1 VPSAATR
8 ARPRRV
14 DLADGDEARTV
25 LTVTLTV
32 IPARTAWT
40 RLTDWRATRL
50 GGVVWYLVEVGVVI
64 GAYYLAARFGLE
76 LLYPDGPVAAMWPP
90 VGVGIAAL
98 YFFGLRLWP
107 AIVIGDLLPGVADYQ
122 QPLGTVFGQ
131 TLGNTVAVVV
141 AAALLRRLTHG
152 RAGLERVVDVLAL
165 VVCGVVAAGVSALF
179 GPPALYLGDVIDR
192 QQLDDSMRRWFLSD
206 VSGAL
211 VVTPIF
217 LAWAGSRVVRPSR
230 RFLLESLA
238 VLTIL
243 ILVVEVPAQ
252 QDVPYVVFPV
262 LIWAALRLG
271 PRGAAAAVLV
281 VASLTILNTAQ
292 NEGPFVRESITD
304 QLLATQLFIAVA
316 ALTSLFLA
324 AVTAERRR
332 AGEELRRNE
341 ESVRLLANEQAA
353 LRRVATLVASEA
365 DPQALFEKVTEE
377 AGILLGAHNAAV
389 LRYGDDGF
397 ATLLSAWSVPE
408 REHIPAGAIVALD
421 GDTVAARVYRTGET
435 QRASYEDLDDPLA
448 RMQRSFGYRSAV
460 GAPVNLGGR
469 LWGVIVAATADPEP
483 LPGEAETRLCD
494 FAELVSQALANAD
507 AREKLAA
514 SRARIV
520 EAGDAERRRLERN
533 LHDGAQQRL
542 VALALHLRLV
552 QSALEDDP
560 ERGRALLADA
570 NAQLYEA
577 LEELRELG
585 RGIHPAI
592 LTDRGLG
599 PAVEAL
605 VARAPFPIE
614 LTDVPDERLPEPV
627 EAAAYYVVAEA
638 VTNAA
643 KYAQASNVSVSI
655 RRLDGRAVVQV
666 ADDGIGGADSGQGS
680 GLRGLADR
688 LEALDGRL
696 RVESPPNGGTRIE
709 AEIPLRSRA

>member
-1 VPSAATR
+1 M
-8 ARPRRV
+8 
-14 DLADGDEARTV
+14 
-25 LTVTLTV
+25 
-32 IPARTAWT
+32 WT
-40 RLTDWRATRL
+40 RVVDWRATRL
-50 GGVVWYLVEVGVVI
+50 GGLVSYVVTFGVVV

-98 YFFGLRLWP
+98 YFFGMRLWP
-107 AIVIGDLLPGVADYQ
+107 AIVVGDLLPGVADYS

-131 TLGNTVAVVV
+131 TLGNTIAVVV
-141 AAALLRRLTHG
+141 AAALLRRLTRG

-165 VVCGVVAAGVSALF
+165 VACGVVAAGVSSLF
-179 GPPALYLGDVIDR
+179 GPPALYFGDLIER
-192 QQLDDSMRRWFLSD
+192 QQLANSIRQWFLSD
-206 VSGAL
+206 LSGAL
-211 VVTPIF
+211 VVTPIL

-230 RFLLESLA
+230 RFLVEGLA
-238 VLTIL
+238 VLAAL
-243 ILVVEVPAQ
+243 IVLVEVPAQ

-271 PRGAAAAVLV
+271 PRGAAAAVFV

-292 NEGPFVRESITD
+292 NEGPFVRESITE
-304 QLLATQLFIAVA
+304 QLLATQLFLAVA

-353 LRRVATLVASEA
+353 LRRVATLVASETDA
-365 DPQALFEKVTEE
+365 QALFEKVTEE
-377 AGILLGAHNAAV
+377 AGVLLGADNAAV
-389 LRYGDDGF
+389 LRYGDDGI
-397 ATLLSAWSVPE
+397 ATLLSAWSVPD
-408 REHIPAGAIVALD
+408 RGHIPAGATFALD
-421 GDTVAARVYRTGET
+421 GDSVAARVYRTGET
-435 QRASYEDLDDPLA
+435 QRARYEELDGPLA

-460 GAPVNLGGR
+460 GAPVNLDGR
-469 LWGVIVAATADPEP
+469 LWGAIVAATAAPEP
-483 LPGEAETRLCD
+483 LPSDAETRLHD

-507 AREKLAA
+507 AREQLAA

-520 EAGDAERRRLERN
+520 EAADAERRRLERN

-542 VALALHLRLV
+542 VALTLQLRLV
-552 QSALEDDP
+552 ESALENDR
-560 ERGRALLADA
+560 ERARALLADA
-570 NAQLYEA
+570 HAQLDEA
-577 LEELRELG
+577 LEELRELA

-605 VARAPFPIE
+605 VARAPLPVE
-614 LTDVPDERLPEPV
+614 LAEVPDERLPEPV

-655 RRLDGRAVVQV
+655 RRSNGRAVVRV
-666 ADDGIGGADSGQGS
+666 ADNGVGGADPGQGS

-688 LEALDGRL
+688 LEALNGRL
-696 RVESPPNGGTRIE
+696 RVESPPNSGTRIE
-709 AEIPLRSRA
+709 AEIPLRSLA

>member
-1 VPSAATR
+1 MA
-8 ARPRRV
+8 
-14 DLADGDEARTV
+14 
-25 LTVTLTV
+25 LTG
-32 IPARTAWT
+32 IPARTVWT
-40 RLTDWRATRL
+40 RLVDWRATRL
-50 GGVVWYLVEVGVVI
+50 GAVAWYLATAGVVI

-76 LLYPDGPVAAMWPP
+76 LLYPAGPVAAMWPP

-107 AIVIGDLLPGVADYQ
+107 AIVVGDLLPGVADYS
-122 QPLGTVFGQ
+122 QPLGTVLGQ
-131 TLGNTVAVVV
+131 TLGNTVSVVL

-152 RAGLERVVDVLAL
+152 HAGLERVVDVLAL
-165 VVCGVVAAGVSALF
+165 VACGVLAAGVSALF

-192 QQLDDSMRRWFLSD
+192 QQLDESIRQWFLSD

-211 VVTPIF
+211 VVTPIL
-217 LAWAGSRVVRPSR
+217 LAWAGSRVARPSA
-230 RFLLESLA
+230 RFLLEGLA
-238 VLTIL
+238 VLA
-243 ILVVEVPAQ
+243 ILVVLVEVPAQ

-271 PRGAAAAVLV
+271 PRGAAAAIFL
-281 VASLTILNTAQ
+281 VASLTVLNTAQ
-292 NEGPFVRESITD
+292 NEGPFVRESITE
-304 QLLATQLFIAVA
+304 QLLATQLFLAVA

-353 LRRVATLVASEA
+353 LRRVATLVASEG

-377 AGILLGAHNAAV
+377 AGTLLGAHNAAV
-389 LRYGDDGF
+389 LRYGDDGC
-397 ATLLSAWSVPE
+397 ATFLSAWSVPG
-408 REHIPAGAIVALD
+408 RDHIPAGATVPLD
-421 GDTVAARVYRTGET
+421 GDTVVARVYRTGET
-435 QRASYEDLDDPLA
+435 QRANYEELDDPLA

-469 LWGVIVAATADPEP
+469 LWGAIVAATAEPEP
-483 LPGEAETRLCD
+483 LPGEAEKRLSD

-542 VALALHLRLV
+542 VSLALHIRLA
-552 QSALEDDP
+552 QSALEGDP
-560 ERGRALLADA
+560 ERARALLAEA
-570 NAQLYEA
+570 NAQLDEA
-577 LEELRELG
+577 LEELRELA

-605 VARAPFPIE
+605 VTRAPVPVE
-614 LTDVPDERLPEPV
+614 LTDLPDERLPEPV

-655 RRLDGRAVVQV
+655 RRSNGRAVVRI
-666 ADDGIGGADSGQGS
+666 ADNGVGGADSGHGS

-688 LEALDGRL
+688 LEALDGHL

>member
-1 VPSAATR
+1 V
-8 ARPRRV
+8 
-14 DLADGDEARTV
+14 
-25 LTVTLTV
+25 
-32 IPARTAWT
+32 WT
-40 RLTDWRATRL
+40 RVVDWRATRL
-50 GGVVWYLVEVGVVI
+50 GGLVSYVVTFGVVV

-98 YFFGLRLWP
+98 YFFGMRLWP
-107 AIVIGDLLPGVADYQ
+107 AIVVGDLLPGVADYS

-131 TLGNTVAVVV
+131 TLGNTIAVVV
-141 AAALLRRLTHG
+141 AAALLRRLTRG

-165 VVCGVVAAGVSALF
+165 VACGVVAAGVSSLF
-179 GPPALYLGDVIDR
+179 GPPALYFGDLIER
-192 QQLDDSMRRWFLSD
+192 QQLANSIRQWFLSD
-206 VSGAL
+206 LSGAL
-211 VVTPIF
+211 VVTPIL

-230 RFLLESLA
+230 RFLVEGLA
-238 VLTIL
+238 VLAAL
-243 ILVVEVPAQ
+243 IVLVEVPAQ

-271 PRGAAAAVLV
+271 PRGAAAAVFV

-292 NEGPFVRESITD
+292 NEGPFVRESITE
-304 QLLATQLFIAVA
+304 QLLATQLFLAVA

-353 LRRVATLVASEA
+353 LRRVATLVASETDA
-365 DPQALFEKVTEE
+365 QALFEKVTEE
-377 AGILLGAHNAAV
+377 AGVLLGADNAAV
-389 LRYGDDGF
+389 LRYGDDGI
-397 ATLLSAWSVPE
+397 ATLLSAWSVPD
-408 REHIPAGAIVALD
+408 RGHIPAGATFALD
-421 GDTVAARVYRTGET
+421 GDSVAARVYRTGET
-435 QRASYEDLDDPLA
+435 QRARYEELDGPLA

-460 GAPVNLGGR
+460 GAPVNLDGR
-469 LWGVIVAATADPEP
+469 LWGVIVAATAAPEP
-483 LPGEAETRLCD
+483 LPSDAETRLHD

-507 AREKLAA
+507 AREQLAA

-520 EAGDAERRRLERN
+520 EAADAERRRLERN

-542 VALALHLRLV
+542 VALTLQLRLV
-552 QSALEDDP
+552 ESALENDR
-560 ERGRALLADA
+560 ERARALLADA
-570 NAQLYEA
+570 HAQLDEA
-577 LEELRELG
+577 LEELRELA

-605 VARAPFPIE
+605 VARAPLPVE
-614 LTDVPDERLPEPV
+614 LAEVPDERLPEPV

-655 RRLDGRAVVQV
+655 RRSNGRAVVRV
-666 ADDGIGGADSGQGS
+666 ADNGVGGADPGQGS

-688 LEALDGRL
+688 LEALNGRL
-696 RVESPPNGGTRIE
+696 RVESPPNSGTRIE
-709 AEIPLRSRA
+709 AEIPLRSLA

>member
-1 VPSAATR
+1 MALTGSPQGPVWTHL
-8 ARPRRV
+8 V
-14 DLADGDEARTV
+14 DR
-25 LTVTLTV
+25 
-32 IPARTAWT
+32 
-40 RLTDWRATRL
+40 RATRL
-50 GGVVWYLVEVGVVI
+50 GSVAWYLATAGVVI

-76 LLYPDGPVAAMWPP
+76 LLYPTGPVAAMWPP

-107 AIVIGDLLPGVADYQ
+107 AIVVGDLLPGVADYS

-131 TLGNTVAVVV
+131 TLGNTLAVVV

-165 VVCGVVAAGVSALF
+165 VACALAAAGVSSLF

-192 QQLDDSMRRWFLSD
+192 QQLADSMRQWFLSD

-211 VVTPIF
+211 VVTPIL

-230 RFLLESLA
+230 LFLLEGLA
-238 VLTIL
+238 VLAVL
-243 ILVVEVPAQ
+243 IVLVEVPAQ

-271 PRGAAAAVLV
+271 PRGAAAAVFV
-281 VASLTILNTAQ
+281 VASLTVLNTAQ
-292 NEGPFVRESITD
+292 NEGPFVRESITE
-304 QLLATQLFIAVA
+304 QLLATQLFLAVA

-365 DPQALFEKVTEE
+365 DAQALFEKVTEE
-377 AGILLGAHNAAV
+377 AGILLGADSAAV
-389 LRYGDDGF
+389 LRYGDGV
-397 ATLLSAWSVPE
+397 ATMLSAWSVPT
-408 REHIPAGAIVALD
+408 RGHIPAGATVALD
-421 GDTVAARVYRTGET
+421 GDTVVARVYRTGAT
-435 QRASYEDLDDPLA
+435 QRADYQDLEDPLA

-469 LWGVIVAATADPEP
+469 LWGLIVAATAKREP
-483 LPGEAETRLCD
+483 LPAEAERRLLD
-494 FAELVSQALANAD
+494 FAELMSQALANAD

-552 QSALEDDP
+552 ESALENDP
-560 ERGRALLADA
+560 ERACALLADA
-570 NAQLYEA
+570 NAQLDDA
-577 LEELRELG
+577 LEELRELA

-605 VARAPFPIE
+605 VTRAPLPVQ
-614 LTDVPDERLPEPV
+614 LTDVPAERLPEPV

-638 VTNAA
+638 VTNAV

-655 RRLDGRAVVQV
+655 RRSNGRAVVRV
-666 ADDGIGGADSGQGS
+666 ADNGVGGADSGQGS

-696 RVESPPNGGTRIE
+696 RVESPPHGGTRIE
-709 AEIPLRSRA
+709 AEIPLRSSA

>member
-1 VPSAATR
+1 VA
-8 ARPRRV
+8 
-14 DLADGDEARTV
+14 
-25 LTVTLTV
+25 LTGS
-32 IPARTAWT
+32 PQQTAWT
-40 RLTDWRATRL
+40 RLVAWRATRL
-50 GGVVWYLVEVGVVI
+50 GGVVWYLVTVGIVI
-64 GAYYLAARFGLE
+64 GAYYVAARFGLE

-98 YFFGLRLWP
+98 YFYGLRLWP
-107 AIVIGDLLPGVADYQ
+107 AIVVGDLLPGVADYS
-122 QPLGTVFGQ
+122 QPLGTVLGQ
-131 TLGNTVAVVV
+131 TLGNTIAVVV

-152 RAGLERVVDVLAL
+152 RAGLERVVEVLAL
-165 VVCGVVAAGVSALF
+165 VACAVVAAGVSALF

-192 QQLDDSMRRWFLSD
+192 QQLATSIRQWFLSD
-206 VSGAL
+206 ISGAL
-211 VVTPIF
+211 VVTPIL
-217 LAWAGSRVVRPSR
+217 LAWAGSRVARPSR
-230 RFLLESLA
+230 RFLLEGLA
-238 VLTIL
+238 VLAIL
-243 ILVVEVPAQ
+243 IVLVEVPAQ
-252 QDVPYVVFPV
+252 QDVPYVVFPA

-271 PRGAAAAVLV
+271 PLGAAAAVFV

-292 NEGPFVRESITD
+292 NEGPFVRESITE
-304 QLLATQLFIAVA
+304 QLLTTQLFLAVA

-365 DPQALFEKVTEE
+365 HSQALFEKVTEE
-377 AGILLGAHNAAV
+377 AGLLLGADSAAV
-389 LRYGDDGF
+389 FRYEDGV
-397 ATLLSAWSVPE
+397 ATLLSVWSVSE
-408 REHIPAGAIVALD
+408 RGHIPAGATVALD
-421 GDTVAARVYRTGET
+421 GDTVVARVYRTGET
-435 QRASYEDLDDPLA
+435 QRANYEDFDDPLA
-448 RMQRSFGYRSAV
+448 RVQRSFGYRSAV

-469 LWGVIVAATADPEP
+469 LWGLVVAATAEPEP
-483 LPGEAETRLCD
+483 LPGEAEKRLLD
-494 FAELVSQALANAD
+494 FAELMSQALANAD

-542 VALALHLRLV
+542 VAIALHLRLV
-552 QSALEDDP
+552 EGALEKDR
-560 ERGRALLADA
+560 ERARALLADA
-570 NAQLYEA
+570 NAQLDEA
-577 LEELRELG
+577 LEELRELA

-599 PAVEAL
+599 PAVQAL
-605 VARAPFPIE
+605 VTRSPLPVE

-638 VTNAA
+638 VTNAV

-655 RRLDGRAVVQV
+655 RRSNGRAVVLV
-666 ADDGIGGADSGQGS
+666 ADNGVGGADSGHGS

-696 RVESPPNGGTRIE
+696 RVESPPNRGTRIE

>member
-1 VPSAATR
+1 VALIGFPA
-8 ARPRRV
+8 P
-14 DLADGDEARTV
+14 TV
-25 LTVTLTV
+25 
-32 IPARTAWT
+32 WT
-40 RLTDWRATRL
+40 RFVDGRVTRR
-50 GGVVWYLVEVGVVI
+50 GGVVWYLVAVGVVS

-90 VGVGIAAL
+90 VGLGIAAL
-98 YFFGLRLWP
+98 YFYGLRLWP
-107 AIVIGDLLPGVADYQ
+107 AIVVGDLLPGVADYS

-141 AAALLRRLTHG
+141 AAALLRRLTQG
-152 RAGLERVVDVLAL
+152 RAGLERVADVVAL
-165 VVCGVVAAGVSALF
+165 VACCVVAAGVSALF
-179 GPPALYLGDVIDR
+179 GPLALYLGDVIDR
-192 QQLDDSMRRWFLSD
+192 QQLDDSTRRWFLSD

-230 RFLLESLA
+230 RFLLEGLA
-238 VLTIL
+238 VLAIL
-243 ILVVEVPAQ
+243 IALVEVPAQ
-252 QDVPYVVFPV
+252 QTVPYIVFPV

-281 VASLTILNTAQ
+281 VATLTILNTAQ

-316 ALTSLFLA
+316 ALTSLILA

-353 LRRVATLVASEA
+353 LRRVATLVASDA
-365 DPQALFEKVTEE
+365 DPRALFEKVTEE
-377 AGILLGAHNAAV
+377 SGILLGADNAAV
-389 LRYGDDGF
+389 LRYGGDGY
-397 ATLLSAWSVPE
+397 ATLVSAWSVPE
-408 REHIPAGAIVALD
+408 RDHVPAGATVPLD
-421 GDTVAARVYRTGET
+421 GDTVAASVYRTGKTE
-435 QRASYEDLDDPLA
+435 RANYDDLDDPLA

-469 LWGVIVAATADPEP
+469 LWGAIVAATAEPEP
-483 LPGEAETRLCD
+483 LTGEAEKRLCD

-542 VALALHLRLV
+542 VALALHLRLIEG
-552 QSALEDDP
+552 ALEDDP
-560 ERGRALLADA
+560 ERARVLLTDA
-570 NAQLYEA
+570 NAQLNEA
-577 LEELRELG
+577 LDELRELA
-585 RGIHPAI
+585 RGIHPAV
-592 LTDRGLG
+592 LTDRGLE
-599 PAVEAL
+599 PALHSLVTRVPVPVTVAEA
-605 VARAPFPIE
+605 PK
-614 LTDVPDERLPEPV
+614 ERLPEPV

-638 VTNAA
+638 LTNVA
-643 KYAQASNVSVSI
+643 KYANANAATVRVS
-655 RRLDGRAVVQV
+655 LDNGFAVVEV
-666 ADDGIGGADSGQGS
+666 ADDGIGGADVGRGS

-688 LEALDGRL
+688 LAALDGRL

-709 AEIPLRSRA
+709 AEIPLRLRA

>member
-1 VPSAATR
+1 MVLTGLP
-8 ARPRRV
+8 
-14 DLADGDEARTV
+14 ARTV
-25 LTVTLTV
+25 
-32 IPARTAWT
+32 WT
-40 RLTDWRATRL
+40 RLVDWRATRL
-50 GGVVWYLVEVGVVI
+50 GGVAWYLAAVGVVI

-98 YFFGLRLWP
+98 YFYGLRLWP
-107 AIVIGDLLPGVADYQ
+107 AVVVADLLPGVADYS

-141 AAALLRRLTHG
+141 AAALLRRLTQG

-165 VVCGVVAAGVSALF
+165 VACAVVAAGVSALF
-179 GPPALYLGDVIDR
+179 GPTALYLGDVIDR

-211 VVTPIF
+211 VVTPIL
-217 LAWAGSRVVRPSR
+217 LAWAGSQVVRPSR
-230 RFLLESLA
+230 RFLLEGLA
-238 VLTIL
+238 VLAIL
-243 ILVVEVPAQ
+243 ILLVEVPAQ

-271 PRGAAAAVLV
+271 PRGAAAAVLL
-281 VASLTILNTAQ
+281 VASLTIWNTAQ
-292 NEGPFVRESITD
+292 NEGPFVRESITE

-316 ALTSLFLA
+316 ALTSLILA

-365 DPQALFEKVTEE
+365 DPRALFEKVTEE
-377 AGILLGAHNAAV
+377 AGVLLGAHSTAV
-389 LRYGDDGF
+389 LRYDDGC

-408 REHIPAGAIVALD
+408 RDHMPEGATVALE
-421 GDTVAARVYRTGET
+421 GDTVAACVYRTGET
-435 QRASYEDLDDPLA
+435 QRASYEGLDDPLA
-448 RMQRSFGYRSAV
+448 RLQRSFGYRSAV

-469 LWGVIVAATADPEP
+469 LWGVIVAATAEPEP
-483 LPGEAETRLCD
+483 LPGEAEKRLSD

-520 EAGDAERRRLERN
+520 GAGDAERRRLERN

-542 VALALHLRLV
+542 VTLALHLHLV
-552 QSALEDDP
+552 EGALADDP
-560 ERGRALLADA
+560 ERARALLTDA
-570 NAQLYEA
+570 NEQLDDA
-577 LEELRELG
+577 LEELRELA

-605 VARAPFPIE
+605 ASRAPLPVE
-614 LTDVPDERLPEPV
+614 LAELPDERLPEPV

-655 RRLDGRAVVQV
+655 RRSNGRAVVRV
-666 ADDGIGGADSGQGS
+666 ADNGVGGADSGQGS

-696 RVESPPNGGTRIE
+696 HVESPPNGGTRIE
-709 AEIPLRSRA
+709 AEIPLRPRA

>member
-1 VPSAATR
+1 VA
-8 ARPRRV
+8 
-14 DLADGDEARTV
+14 
-25 LTVTLTV
+25 LTGSPQPIV
-32 IPARTAWT
+32 WT
-40 RLTDWRATRL
+40 RLVDWRATRL
-50 GGVVWYLVEVGVVI
+50 GGVVWYLVTVGVVI

-76 LLYPDGPVAAMWPP
+76 LLYPTGPVAAMWPP

-98 YFFGLRLWP
+98 YFYGLRLWP
-107 AIVIGDLLPGVADYQ
+107 AIVIGDLLPGVADYS

-131 TLGNTVAVVV
+131 TLGNTLAVVA

-165 VVCGVVAAGVSALF
+165 VACGVVAAGMSTLF

-192 QQLDDSMRRWFLSD
+192 EQLADSMRQWFLSD

-211 VVTPIF
+211 VVTPIL
-217 LAWAGSRVVRPSR
+217 LAWAGSRVVRPSG
-230 RFLLESLA
+230 RFLLEGLA
-238 VLTIL
+238 VLAVL
-243 ILVVEVPAQ
+243 IVLVEVPAQ
-252 QDVPYVVFPV
+252 RDVPYVVFPA

-271 PRGAAAAVLV
+271 PRGAAAAVFV
-281 VASLTILNTAQ
+281 VATLTVLNTAQ
-292 NEGPFVRESITD
+292 NEGPFVRESITE
-304 QLLATQLFIAVA
+304 QLLATQLFLAVA

-365 DPQALFEKVTEE
+365 DPQALFEKVTQE
-377 AGILLGAHNAAV
+377 AGTLLGADSAAV
-389 LRYGDDGF
+389 FRYDDGA
-397 ATLLSAWSVPE
+397 ATMLSAWSLPT
-408 REHIPAGAIVALD
+408 RGHIPAGATVALD
-421 GDTVAARVYRTGET
+421 GDTVVARVYRTGAT
-435 QRASYEDLDDPLA
+435 QRADYEDLDDPVA

-469 LWGVIVAATADPEP
+469 LWGLIVAATAKREP
-483 LPGEAETRLCD
+483 LPAEAERRLLD
-494 FAELVSQALANAD
+494 FAELMSQALANAD

-542 VALALHLRLV
+542 VALALSLRLV
-552 QSALEDDP
+552 ESALEKDP
-560 ERGRALLADA
+560 ERARALLADA
-570 NAQLYEA
+570 NAQLDDA
-577 LEELRELG
+577 LEELRELA

-605 VARAPFPIE
+605 VTRAPLPVE
-614 LTDVPDERLPEPV
+614 LTEVPDERLPEPV

-638 VTNAA
+638 VTNAV

-655 RRLDGRAVVQV
+655 RRSNGSAVVRV
-666 ADDGIGGADSGQGS
+666 ADDGVGGADAGRGS

-709 AEIPLRSRA
+709 AELPLRSR

>member
-1 VPSAATR
+1 MALS
-8 ARPRRV
+8 
-14 DLADGDEARTV
+14 G
-25 LTVTLTV
+25 
-32 IPARTAWT
+32 IPARTVWT
-40 RLTDWRATRL
+40 RLVDWRATRL
-50 GGVVWYLVEVGVVI
+50 GGVVWYLATVGVVI

-76 LLYPDGPVAAMWPP
+76 LLYPAGPVAAMWPP

-107 AIVIGDLLPGVADYQ
+107 AIVVGDLLPGVADYS

-131 TLGNTVAVVV
+131 TLGNTVSVVI

-152 RAGLERVVDVLAL
+152 RAGLERVADVLAL
-165 VVCGVVAAGVSALF
+165 VACGALAAGVSALF
-179 GPPALYLGDVIDR
+179 GPPALYFGDVIEREHLAASIR
-192 QQLDDSMRRWFLSD
+192 QWFLSD
-206 VSGAL
+206 FSGAL
-211 VVTPIF
+211 VVTPIL
-217 LAWAGSRVVRPSR
+217 LAWAGSRVARPSR
-230 RFLLESLA
+230 RFLLEGLA
-238 VLTIL
+238 VLAIL
-243 ILVVEVPAQ
+243 IVLVEVPAQ
-252 QDVPYVVFPV
+252 QDVPYIVFPA

-271 PRGAAAAVLV
+271 PRGAAASVFV
-281 VASLTILNTAQ
+281 VASLTVLNTAQ
-292 NEGPFVRESITD
+292 NEGPFVRESITE
-304 QLLATQLFIAVA
+304 QLLATQLFLAVA

-324 AVTAERRR
+324 AVTAERRQ

-377 AGILLGAHNAAV
+377 AGVLLGAHNAAV
-389 LRYGDDGF
+389 VRYGDDGF

-408 REHIPAGAIVALD
+408 RGHVPAGATVALD
-421 GDTVAARVYRTGET
+421 GDTVVARVYRTGET
-435 QRASYEDLDDPLA
+435 QRATYEDLDDPLA

-469 LWGVIVAATADPEP
+469 LWGAIVAATAEPEP
-483 LPGEAETRLCD
+483 LPGEAEKRLSD

-542 VALALHLRLV
+542 VSLALHLRLV
-552 QSALEDDP
+552 EGALEDDP
-560 ERGRALLADA
+560 ERARALLADA
-570 NAQLYEA
+570 NAQLDEA
-577 LEELRELG
+577 LEELRELA

-592 LTDRGLG
+592 LTDRGLV

-605 VARAPFPIE
+605 VTRAPLPVE
-614 LTDVPDERLPEPV
+614 LTELPDERLPEPV

-655 RRLDGRAVVQV
+655 RRSNGRAVVRI
-666 ADDGIGGADSGQGS
+666 ADNGVGGADSGHGS

-688 LEALDGRL
+688 LEALDGHL

-709 AEIPLRSRA
+709 AEIPLRSRT

>member
-1 VPSAATR
+1 MALTGFPA
-8 ARPRRV
+8 P
-14 DLADGDEARTV
+14 TV
-25 LTVTLTV
+25 
-32 IPARTAWT
+32 WT
-40 RLTDWRATRL
+40 RFVDWRATRL
-50 GGVVWYLVEVGVVI
+50 GGVVWYLVAAGVVI

-98 YFFGLRLWP
+98 YFYGLRLWP
-107 AIVIGDLLPGVADYQ
+107 AIVVGDHRPGVADYS

-141 AAALLRRLTHG
+141 AAALLRRLTQGH
-152 RAGLERVVDVLAL
+152 AGLERVVDVLAL
-165 VVCGVVAAGVSALF
+165 VACGVVAAGVSALF
-179 GPPALYLGDVIDR
+179 GPPALYLGDVIER
-192 QQLDDSMRRWFLSD
+192 QQLADSIRQWFLSD

-211 VVTPIF
+211 VMTPIL
-217 LAWAGSRVVRPSR
+217 LAWAGTRVARPSR
-230 RFLLESLA
+230 GFLLESLA
-238 VLTIL
+238 VLA
-243 ILVVEVPAQ
+243 ILVVLVEVPAQ
-252 QDVPYVVFPV
+252 LDVPYVVFPL
-262 LIWAALRLG
+262 LIWTALRLG
-271 PRGAAAAVLV
+271 PRGAAAAVFV

-292 NEGPFVRESITD
+292 NEGPFVRESITE
-304 QLLATQLFIAVA
+304 QLLATQLFLAVA

-341 ESVRLLANEQAA
+341 ENVRLLANEQAA

-377 AGILLGAHNAAV
+377 AGILLGADNAAV
-389 LRYGDDGF
+389 LRYDEGL
-397 ATLLSAWSVPE
+397 ATFLSAWSVPE
-408 REHIPAGAIVALD
+408 RGHIPAGTTVALD
-421 GDTVAARVYRTGET
+421 GDTAVARVYRTGET
-435 QRASYEDLDDPLA
+435 QRASYEELDDPLA

-469 LWGVIVAATADPEP
+469 PWGAIVAATAEPEP
-483 LPGEAETRLCD
+483 PPPEAEKRLCD
-494 FAELVSQALANAD
+494 FADLVSQALANAD

-520 EAGDAERRRLERN
+520 EAGNAERRRLERN

-552 QSALEDDP
+552 ERALEDDP
-560 ERGRALLADA
+560 ERARALLADA
-570 NAQLYEA
+570 NAQLDEA
-577 LEELRELG
+577 LEELRELA

-605 VARAPFPIE
+605 VSRAPLPVE
-614 LTDVPDERLPEPV
+614 LTEVPDERLPEPV

-638 VTNAA
+638 VTNAV

-655 RRLDGRAVVQV
+655 RRSNGRAVVLV
-666 ADDGIGGADSGQGS
+666 ADDGVGGADSGHGS

-696 RVESPPNGGTRIE
+696 RVESPPNRGTRIQ

>member
-1 VPSAATR
+1 MALTSSPQGPVWTHL
-8 ARPRRV
+8 V
-14 DLADGDEARTV
+14 DR
-25 LTVTLTV
+25 
-32 IPARTAWT
+32 
-40 RLTDWRATRL
+40 RATRL
-50 GGVVWYLVEVGVVI
+50 GSVAWYLATAGVVI

-76 LLYPDGPVAAMWPP
+76 LLYPTGPVAAMWPP

-107 AIVIGDLLPGVADYQ
+107 AIVVGDLLPGVADYS
-122 QPLGTVFGQ
+122 QPLGTVLGQ
-131 TLGNTVAVVV
+131 TLGNTLAVVV

-165 VVCGVVAAGVSALF
+165 VACALAAAGVSSLF
-179 GPPALYLGDVIDR
+179 GPPALYLGDVIER
-192 QQLDDSMRRWFLSD
+192 QELADSMRQWFLSD

-211 VVTPIF
+211 VVTPIL

-230 RFLLESLA
+230 LFLLEGLA
-238 VLTIL
+238 VLAVL
-243 ILVVEVPAQ
+243 IVLVEVPAQ

-271 PRGAAAAVLV
+271 PRGAAAAVFV
-281 VASLTILNTAQ
+281 VASLTVLNTAQ
-292 NEGPFVRESITD
+292 NEGPFVRESITE
-304 QLLATQLFIAVA
+304 QLLATQLFLAVA

-365 DPQALFEKVTEE
+365 DAQALFEKVTEE
-377 AGILLGAHNAAV
+377 AGILLGADSAAV
-389 LRYGDDGF
+389 LRYNDGV
-397 ATLLSAWSVPE
+397 ATMLSAWSVPT
-408 REHIPAGAIVALD
+408 RGHIPAGATVALD
-421 GDTVAARVYRTGET
+421 GDTVVARVYRTGAT
-435 QRASYEDLDDPLA
+435 QRADYQDLEDPLA

-469 LWGVIVAATADPEP
+469 LWGLIVAATAKREP
-483 LPGEAETRLCD
+483 LPAEAERRLLD
-494 FAELVSQALANAD
+494 FAELMSQALANAD

-552 QSALEDDP
+552 ESALENDP
-560 ERGRALLADA
+560 ERACALLADA
-570 NAQLYEA
+570 NAQLDDA
-577 LEELRELG
+577 LEELRELA

-605 VARAPFPIE
+605 VTRAPLPVE
-614 LTDVPDERLPEPV
+614 LTDVPAERLPEPV

-638 VTNAA
+638 VTNAV

-655 RRLDGRAVVQV
+655 RRSNGCAVVRV
-666 ADDGIGGADSGQGS
+666 ADDGVGGADSGQGS

-696 RVESPPNGGTRIE
+696 RVESPPHGGTRIE
-709 AEIPLRSRA
+709 AEIPLRTSA

>member
-1 VPSAATR
+1 MALIGSPQGPV
-8 ARPRRV
+8 
-14 DLADGDEARTV
+14 
-25 LTVTLTV
+25 
-32 IPARTAWT
+32 WT
-40 RLTDWRATRL
+40 RLVDRRATRL
-50 GGVVWYLVEVGVVI
+50 GSVAWYLATAGVVI

-76 LLYPDGPVAAMWPP
+76 LLYPTGPVAAMWPP

-107 AIVIGDLLPGVADYQ
+107 AIVVGDLLPGVADYS

-141 AAALLRRLTHG
+141 GAALLRRLTHG

-165 VVCGVVAAGVSALF
+165 VACALAAAGVSALF

-192 QQLDDSMRRWFLSD
+192 QQLADSMRQWFLSD

-211 VVTPIF
+211 VVTPIL

-230 RFLLESLA
+230 LFLLEGLA
-238 VLTIL
+238 VLAVL
-243 ILVVEVPAQ
+243 IVLVEVPAQ

-271 PRGAAAAVLV
+271 PRGAAAAVFV
-281 VASLTILNTAQ
+281 VASLTVLNTAQ
-292 NEGPFVRESITD
+292 NEGPFVRESITE
-304 QLLATQLFIAVA
+304 QLLATQLFLAVA

-365 DPQALFEKVTEE
+365 DAHALFEKVTEE
-377 AGILLGAHNAAV
+377 AGILLGADSAAV
-389 LRYGDDGF
+389 LRYEDGV
-397 ATLLSAWSVPE
+397 ATMLSAWSVPT
-408 REHIPAGAIVALD
+408 RGHIPAGATVALD
-421 GDTVAARVYRTGET
+421 GDTVVARVYRTGAT
-435 QRASYEDLDDPLA
+435 QRADYRDLDDPLA

-469 LWGVIVAATADPEP
+469 LWGLIVAATAKREP
-483 LPGEAETRLCD
+483 LPAEAERRLLD
-494 FAELVSQALANAD
+494 FAELMSQALANAD

-552 QSALEDDP
+552 EGALENDP
-560 ERGRALLADA
+560 ERACALLADA
-570 NAQLYEA
+570 NAQLDDA
-577 LEELRELG
+577 LEELRELA

-605 VARAPFPIE
+605 VTRAPLPVE
-614 LTDVPDERLPEPV
+614 LTDVPAERLPEPV

-638 VTNAA
+638 VTNAV

-655 RRLDGRAVVQV
+655 RRSNGGAVVQV
-666 ADDGIGGADSGQGS
+666 ADDGVGGADSGQGS

-696 RVESPPNGGTRIE
+696 RVESPPHGGTRIE
-709 AEIPLRSRA
+709 AEIPLRSSA

>member
-1 VPSAATR
+1 VA
-8 ARPRRV
+8 
-14 DLADGDEARTV
+14 
-25 LTVTLTV
+25 LTGSPQPIV
-32 IPARTAWT
+32 WT
-40 RLTDWRATRL
+40 RLVDWRATRL
-50 GGVVWYLVEVGVVI
+50 GGVVWYLVTVGVVI

-76 LLYPDGPVAAMWPP
+76 LLYPTGPVAAMWPP

-98 YFFGLRLWP
+98 YFYGLRLWP
-107 AIVIGDLLPGVADYQ
+107 AIVIGDLLPGVADYS

-131 TLGNTVAVVV
+131 TLGNTLAVVA

-165 VVCGVVAAGVSALF
+165 VACGVVAAGMSTLF

-192 QQLDDSMRRWFLSD
+192 EQLADSMRQWFLSD

-211 VVTPIF
+211 VVTPIL
-217 LAWAGSRVVRPSR
+217 LAWAGSRVVRPSG
-230 RFLLESLA
+230 RFLLEGLA
-238 VLTIL
+238 VLAVL
-243 ILVVEVPAQ
+243 IVLVEVPAQ
-252 QDVPYVVFPV
+252 RDVPYVVFPA

-271 PRGAAAAVLV
+271 PRGAAAAVFV
-281 VASLTILNTAQ
+281 VATLTVLNTAQ
-292 NEGPFVRESITD
+292 NEGPFVRESITE
-304 QLLATQLFIAVA
+304 QLLATQLFLAVA

-365 DPQALFEKVTEE
+365 DPQALFEKVTQE
-377 AGILLGAHNAAV
+377 AGTLLGADSAAV
-389 LRYGDDGF
+389 FRYDDGA
-397 ATLLSAWSVPE
+397 ATMLSAWSLPT
-408 REHIPAGAIVALD
+408 RGHIPAGATVALD
-421 GDTVAARVYRTGET
+421 GDTVVARVYRTGAT
-435 QRASYEDLDDPLA
+435 QRADYEDLDDPVA

-469 LWGVIVAATADPEP
+469 LWGLIVAATAKREP
-483 LPGEAETRLCD
+483 LPAEAERRLLD
-494 FAELVSQALANAD
+494 FAELMSQALANAD

-542 VALALHLRLV
+542 VALALSLRLV
-552 QSALEDDP
+552 ESALEKDP
-560 ERGRALLADA
+560 ERARTLLADA
-570 NAQLYEA
+570 NAQLDDA
-577 LEELRELG
+577 LEELRELA

-605 VARAPFPIE
+605 VTRAPLPVE
-614 LTDVPDERLPEPV
+614 LTEVPDERLPEPV

-638 VTNAA
+638 VTNAV

-655 RRLDGRAVVQV
+655 RRSNGRAVVRV
-666 ADDGIGGADSGQGS
+666 ADDGVGGADAGRGS

-709 AEIPLRSRA
+709 AELPLRSR

>member
-1 VPSAATR
+1 VVVTGIS
-8 ARPRRV
+8 
-14 DLADGDEARTV
+14 ARTV
-25 LTVTLTV
+25 
-32 IPARTAWT
+32 WT
-40 RLTDWRATRL
+40 RLVDWRATRL
-50 GGVVWYLVEVGVVI
+50 GGVVWYLATVGVVI
-64 GAYYLAARFGLE
+64 GAYYVAARFGLE

-107 AIVIGDLLPGVADYQ
+107 AIVVGDLLPGVADYS

-131 TLGNTVAVVV
+131 TLGNTVAVIV

-152 RAGLERVVDVLAL
+152 HAGLERVVDVLAL
-165 VVCGVVAAGVSALF
+165 VACAVVAAGVSALV
-179 GPPALYLGDVIDR
+179 GPPALYLGDLIER
-192 QQLDDSMRRWFLSD
+192 QQLADSIRQWFLSD
-206 VSGAL
+206 LSGAL
-211 VVTPIF
+211 VVTPIL
-217 LAWAGSRVVRPSR
+217 LAWAGSRVARPSR
-230 RFLLESLA
+230 RFLLEGLA
-238 VLTIL
+238 VLAIL
-243 ILVVEVPAQ
+243 IVLVEVPSQ
-252 QDVPYVVFPV
+252 QDVPYVVFPA

-271 PRGAAAAVLV
+271 PRGAVAAVFV
-281 VASLTILNTAQ
+281 VTSLTILNTAQ
-292 NEGPFVRESITD
+292 NEGPFVRESITE
-304 QLLATQLFIAVA
+304 QLLATQLFLAVA

-341 ESVRLLANEQAA
+341 ESVRMLANEQAA

-365 DPQALFEKVTEE
+365 DSQALFEKVTEE
-377 AGILLGAHNAAV
+377 AGILLGADNAAV
-389 LRYGDDGF
+389 LRYDDGV

-408 REHIPAGAIVALD
+408 RGHIPAGATVALD
-421 GDTVAARVYRTGET
+421 GDTVVARVYRTGET
-435 QRASYEDLDDPLA
+435 QRANYEGFDDPLA

-469 LWGVIVAATADPEP
+469 LWGLIVAATAEPEP
-483 LPGEAETRLCD
+483 LPGEAEKRLLD
-494 FAELVSQALANAD
+494 FAELMSQALANAD

-542 VALALHLRLV
+542 VALALHLRLAEG
-552 QSALEDDP
+552 ALENDR
-560 ERGRALLADA
+560 ERARALLTDA
-570 NAQLYEA
+570 NAQLDEA
-577 LEELRELG
+577 LEELRELA

-599 PAVEAL
+599 PAVQAL
-605 VARAPFPIE
+605 VTRSPLPVE
-614 LTDVPDERLPEPV
+614 LTEVPDERLPEPV

-638 VTNAA
+638 VTNAV

-655 RRLDGRAVVQV
+655 RRSNGRAVVLV
-666 ADDGIGGADSGQGS
+666 ADNGVGGADSGHGS

-696 RVESPPNGGTRIE
+696 RVESPPNRGTRIE

>member
-1 VPSAATR
+1 
-8 ARPRRV
+8 
-14 DLADGDEARTV
+14 
-25 LTVTLTV
+25 VTLSG
-32 IPARTAWT
+32 IPAPTLWA
-40 RLTDWRATRL
+40 RLVDARATRL
-50 GGVVWYLVEVGVVI
+50 GGVVWYLVTAGVVT

-98 YFFGLRLWP
+98 YFYGLRLWP
-107 AIVIGDLLPGVADYQ
+107 AIVVGDLLPGVADYS
-122 QPLGTVFGQ
+122 QPLGTVLGQ
-131 TLGNTVAVVV
+131 TLGNTVAIVV
-141 AAALLRRLTHG
+141 AAALLRRLTAG
-152 RAGLERVVDVLAL
+152 RAGLGRVVDVLAL
-165 VVCGVVAAGVSALF
+165 VACGVVAAGVSALF
-179 GPPALYLGDVIDR
+179 GPPALYLGDVIER

-206 VSGAL
+206 LSGAL

-217 LAWAGSRVVRPSR
+217 LAWAGSRVARPSL
-230 RFLLESLA
+230 RFLLEGLA
-238 VLTIL
+238 VLA
-243 ILVVEVPAQ
+243 ILVVLVEVPAQ
-252 QDVPYVVFPV
+252 QDVPYVVFPL

-281 VASLTILNTAQ
+281 VASLTIWNTAQ

-304 QLLATQLFIAVA
+304 QLLATQLFLAIA
-316 ALTSLFLA
+316 ALTSLVLA

-341 ESVRLLANEQAA
+341 ENVRLLANEQAA

-377 AGILLGAHNAAV
+377 AGKLLGADNAAI
-389 LRYGDDGF
+389 LRYGDDGY

-408 REHIPAGAIVALD
+408 HGHMPAGATVALE
-421 GDTVAARVYRTGET
+421 GDTAAARIYRTGET
-435 QRASYEDLDDPLA
+435 QRVNYDDLDDPLA
-448 RMQRSFGYRSAV
+448 RMQRNFGYRSAV
-460 GAPVNLGGR
+460 GSPVNLGGCV
-469 LWGVIVAATADPEP
+469 WGAIVAATAELEP
-483 LPGEAETRLCD
+483 LPGEAERRLGD

-542 VALALHLRLV
+542 VALALQLRLAE
-552 QSALEDDP
+552 SALRDDP
-560 ERGRALLADA
+560 ERAG
-570 NAQLYEA
+570 AQLAGASAQLEEA
-577 LEELRELG
+577 LMELRELG

-599 PAVEAL
+599 PAIEAL
-605 VARAPFPIE
+605 ATRAPLPVE
-614 LTDVPDERLPEPV
+614 LTDLPDERLPEPV
-627 EAAAYYVVAEA
+627 EAAAYYMVAEA

-643 KYAQASNVSVSI
+643 KYAQASTVSVSI
-655 RRLDGRAVVQV
+655 RRSDGRAVVQV
-666 ADDGIGGADSGQGS
+666 ADDGVGGADPGAGS

-688 LEALDGRL
+688 LEALDGHL
-696 RVESPPNGGTRIE
+696 RVESPPNRGTRLE
-709 AEIPLRSRA
+709 AEIPLHPCS

>member
-1 VPSAATR
+1 
-8 ARPRRV
+8 
-14 DLADGDEARTV
+14 
-25 LTVTLTV
+25 VTLTGS
-32 IPARTAWT
+32 PERTVWT
-40 RLTDWRATRL
+40 RVVDWRATRL
-50 GGVVWYLVEVGVVI
+50 GGLVSYVVTFGVVV

-98 YFFGLRLWP
+98 YFFGMRLWP
-107 AIVIGDLLPGVADYQ
+107 AIVVGDLLPGVADYS

-131 TLGNTVAVVV
+131 TLGNTIAVVV
-141 AAALLRRLTHG
+141 AAALLRRLTRG

-165 VVCGVVAAGVSALF
+165 VACGVVAAGVSSLF
-179 GPPALYLGDVIDR
+179 GPPALYFGDLIER
-192 QQLDDSMRRWFLSD
+192 QQLANSIRQWFLSD
-206 VSGAL
+206 LSGAL
-211 VVTPIF
+211 VVTPIL

-230 RFLLESLA
+230 RFLVEGLA
-238 VLTIL
+238 VLAAL
-243 ILVVEVPAQ
+243 IVLVEVPAQ

-271 PRGAAAAVLV
+271 PRGAAAAVFV

-292 NEGPFVRESITD
+292 NEGPFVRESITE
-304 QLLATQLFIAVA
+304 QLLATQLFLAVA

-353 LRRVATLVASEA
+353 LRRVATLVASETDA
-365 DPQALFEKVTEE
+365 QALFEKVTEE
-377 AGILLGAHNAAV
+377 AGVLLGADNAAV
-389 LRYGDDGF
+389 LRYGDDGI
-397 ATLLSAWSVPE
+397 ATLLSAWSVPD
-408 REHIPAGAIVALD
+408 RGHIPAGATFALD
-421 GDTVAARVYRTGET
+421 GDSVAARVYRTGET
-435 QRASYEDLDDPLA
+435 QRARYEELDGPLA

-460 GAPVNLGGR
+460 GAPVNLDGR
-469 LWGVIVAATADPEP
+469 LWGVIVAATAAPEP
-483 LPGEAETRLCD
+483 LPSDAETRLHD

-507 AREKLAA
+507 AREQLAA

-520 EAGDAERRRLERN
+520 EAADAERRRLERN

-542 VALALHLRLV
+542 VALTLQLRLV
-552 QSALEDDP
+552 ESALENDR
-560 ERGRALLADA
+560 ERARALLADA
-570 NAQLYEA
+570 HAQLDEA
-577 LEELRELG
+577 LEELRELA

-605 VARAPFPIE
+605 VARAPLPVE
-614 LTDVPDERLPEPV
+614 LAEVPDERLPEPV

-655 RRLDGRAVVQV
+655 RRSNGRAVVRV
-666 ADDGIGGADSGQGS
+666 ADNGVGGADPGQGS

-688 LEALDGRL
+688 LEALNGRL
-696 RVESPPNGGTRIE
+696 RVESPPNSGTRIE
-709 AEIPLRSRA
+709 AEIPLRSLA